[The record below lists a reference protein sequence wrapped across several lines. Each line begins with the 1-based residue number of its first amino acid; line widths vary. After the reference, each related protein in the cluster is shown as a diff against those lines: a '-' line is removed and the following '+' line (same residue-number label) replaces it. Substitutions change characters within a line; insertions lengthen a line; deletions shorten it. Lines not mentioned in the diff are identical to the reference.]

1 MKRLLSIIVV
11 CLTTVTFF
19 SQNTPSS
26 NTTIKDIQV
35 TLDNDNLNEITLSWI
50 LPPSSQI
57 AAIRVYRSN
66 SQILSSNLDNLLPVT
81 SLPGNTTRYKDTVPD
96 AEAEYYYALIS
107 ELEDKSVFKLVIPS
121 VNATV
126 TAVTPLPLQ
135 TKLASLIQPNPSE
148 NGRNERS
155 LIPLPYLNI
164 LVHSEELK
172 TTISPEAQILAQKL
186 GSGSNYY
193 SSNPIYIFPEDVKPL
208 SGEQYLLSTIINS
221 SFIQNDW
228 IQAEAELRNFLSINR
243 SAEITKRAVFYTAQ
257 TLYYQ
262 ARYPEALRLF
272 IDTEDT
278 FPDLT
283 REWVESVLHL
293 YEIP

>member
-1 MKRLLSIIVV
+1 MKRLLSILVV
-11 CLTTVTFF
+11 CLTTVSFF

-26 NTTIKDIQV
+26 NSTVSNIQV
-35 TLDNDNLNEITLSWI
+35 KLDSENLTSVTLTWTL
-50 LPPSSQI
+50 PASSQI
-57 AAIRVYRSN
+57 AAVRVYRSN
-66 SQILSSNLDNLLPVT
+66 SQIFSSNIDTLQPIA
-81 SLPGNTTRYKDTVPD
+81 SLPASATLYADTVPD
-96 AEAEYYYALIS
+96 VEAGYYYALVC
-107 ELEDKSVFKLVIPS
+107 ELKDDSVFKLIIPS

-126 TAVTPLPLQ
+126 TAATPLPLQ
-135 TKLASLIQPNPSE
+135 TKLASLIQPNPGE

-164 LVHSEELK
+164 LARSEDLK
-172 TTISPEAQILAQKL
+172 TAVSPEAQNIARQL
-186 GSGSNYY
+186 GTEANYY

-228 IQAEAELRNFLSINR
+228 IQAETDLHNFLSINR
-243 SAEITKRAVFYTAQ
+243 SEEITKRAVFYTAQ

-283 REWVESVLHL
+283 REWIESVLHL